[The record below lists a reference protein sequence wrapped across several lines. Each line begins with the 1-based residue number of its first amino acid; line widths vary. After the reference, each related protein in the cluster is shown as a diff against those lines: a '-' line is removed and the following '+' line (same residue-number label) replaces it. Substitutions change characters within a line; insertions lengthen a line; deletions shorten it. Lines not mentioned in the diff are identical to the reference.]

1 MITLATL
8 KDATA
13 QQVFDQVK
21 NHLLKQNVRSTAAI
35 QGCAYRGGWGS
46 QKLMCAAGCL
56 ISDEEYAE
64 RGSFIMDGSNNTSWE
79 YHVEKGRVP
88 KEHFDLIKSLQTIHD
103 QDDPSEWPA
112 QLKELAAYHGL
123 VYEGVTE

>member
-21 NHLLKQNVRSTAAI
+21 NHLLKQNAI
-35 QGCAYRGGWGS
+35 SVGPEGCAYRSGWEG
-46 QKLMCAAGCL
+46 QKMMCAAGCL
-56 ISDEEYAE
+56 ISDEEYDE

-79 YHVEKGRVP
+79 YHVKKGRVP
-88 KEHFDLIKSLQTIHD
+88 KEHFELIKSLQVIHD
-103 QDDPSEWPA
+103 NYDVEEWPA

>member
-21 NHLLKQNVRSTAAI
+21 NHLLKQYARSVGPE
-35 QGCAYRGGWGS
+35 GCAYRACWDG

-64 RGSFIMDGSNNTSWE
+64 RGSFIMDGSNNTSWD

-103 QDDPSEWPA
+103 QDDPSEWSA

>member
-8 KDATA
+8 KDATE

-21 NHLLKQNVRSTAAI
+21 NHLLKQNVRSTGI
-35 QGCAYRGGWGS
+35 QGCAYRGGWDS

-64 RGSFIMDGSNNTSWE
+64 RGSFIMDGSNDTSWE
-79 YHVEKGRVP
+79 NHVRRDRVP
-88 KEHFDLIKSLQTIHD
+88 KEHFDLIKSLQVIHD
-103 QDDPSEWPA
+103 SYEVEEWPA
-112 QLKELAAYHGL
+112 QLKELATYHGL